1 MQRGAREYI
10 CFPSLHTHQADGQQE
25 QRGGSECESIARGAI
40 VLGVCGR
47 ICFLCLHT
55 QTGRRPG
62 QHPRGGKR
70 TRPCGPAHLAL
81 QQASLQC
88 GQHARCGLFSAL
100 LTASVCPAF
109 PGCPQARQRRNIP
122 QPAPLRVELQRQ
134 WRQPVC
140 RARERRE
147 RERDLH
153 TGRPCSEHSCW
164 HALQSLTP
172 PITRRAPCSSLRL
185 SPLMTLP
192 TALLAARTG

>member
-55 QTGRRPG
+55 QAGRRPG

-147 RERDLH
+147 REREREREIC
-153 TGRPCSEHSCW
+153 TQAGRAANILAGMRSNHS
-164 HALQSLTP
+164 HPQSPVVL
-172 PITRRAPCSSLRL
+172 RAHPFD
-185 SPLMTLP
+185 SPH
-192 TALLAARTG
+192 